1 MKKIILQSLSLC
13 NFKGEKERTTEFN
26 PDITTIAGGN
36 GLGKSRHFEAF
47 LWLLFGKDSQER
59 KDYNVR
65 TVVNGE
71 PLHKVECSV
80 TGVFEIDDQTL
91 TLKRSL
97 VEEWV
102 KSRKSGEQTYQ
113 GSHNECWWN
122 ETPVKV
128 GEFADRVE
136 EIIDISVFKMLTN
149 PTFFANMPWETQR
162 KQLTMLAG
170 SVTDEEIAKSNPDF
184 ITLLD
189 RLSGKSLADFKREI
203 ADKKKRLKKEL
214 AEIQPRIDQTTKMKP
229 ESEDF
234 TELEAQ
240 LSDIESQIADIDKQI
255 ADHSAAIR
263 AAYEEE
269 QKKQSKINALK
280 RESQQALF
288 DAQSKAEKE
297 AFEANAH
304 RRELESGIKSQE
316 REVASLR
323 RQLQNRDTEIE
334 QLTKKLDE
342 MSNKAEQLRKE
353 WFELNALNYDETES
367 AKELASEYEKADAKQ
382 FEGQTICPTC
392 GQPLPQEMQDEAYR
406 IFAEGKEKELKRIA
420 DKKDAERAK
429 YNEDKKKRL
438 EAITAKG
445 KEIMSTLYPET
456 RQQREKVEDEQHEI
470 SNSITLALIEI
481 ERTQKQ
487 LETFEEVKPATI
499 QPINVPQCVEID
511 KQIKAIE
518 ATLST
523 ERDTDTL
530 NEELQ
535 SKKKPLSVQRDGIKK
550 RLAKREEIAKYDIEI
565 SNLENKGRELSQ
577 QLSILEKEEYT
588 ARQFSKAKIEECESR
603 INAMFT
609 HVSFQLFKY
618 TIDGKIY
625 DDPDETCVPLVNGV
639 PYGSANTAGKINAGL
654 DIINVLC
661 RYYGISAPIFIDNRE
676 SVNDI
681 IPVESQIINLVVTND
696 KNLIIK

>member
-1 MKKIILQSLSLC
+1 MKKIILQSLTLC

-47 LWLLFGKDSQER
+47 LWLLFGKDSRER

-80 TGVFEIDDQTL
+80 TGVFDIDGQTL

-113 GSHNECWWN
+113 GSHTECWWN

-128 GEFADRVE
+128 GEFGDRVN
-136 EIIDISVFKMLTN
+136 EIINVSVFKMLTN

-162 KQLTMLAG
+162 KQLVLLAG
-170 SVTDEEIAKSNPDF
+170 SVTDAEIAKTNPDF

-203 ADKKKRLKKEL
+203 ADKKKRLKEKL
-214 AEIQPRIDQTTKMKP
+214 AEIQPRIDQTTKLKP

-234 TELEAQ
+234 TALETQ
-240 LSDIESQIADIDKQI
+240 LVDIDGQIADIDKQI

-269 QKKQSKINALK
+269 QKKQSEINALK
-280 RESQQALF
+280 RKSQQALF
-288 DAQSKAEKE
+288 GAQTKADKE
-297 AFEANAH
+297 AFEANAQ
-304 RRELESGIKSQE
+304 RREMESDITSKE
-316 REVASLR
+316 RDLASMR
-323 RQLQNRDTEIE
+323 RQLKSRESEETS
-334 QLTKKLDE
+334 LMKKMDE
-342 MSNKAEQLRKE
+342 LSDKAEKLRKE
-353 WFELNALNYDETES
+353 WFEINGMNYDDTDG
-367 AKELASEYEKADAKQ
+367 AKELATAYKAAEEKQ
-382 FEGQTICPTC
+382 FEGQTVCPTC
-392 GQPLPQEMQDEAYR
+392 GQPLPQAMQDEAYR
-406 IFAEGKEKELKRIA
+406 IFAESKEKELKRIA
-420 DKKDAERAK
+420 DKMNAERVK
-429 YNEDKKKRL
+429 FNEDKKKRL
-438 EAITAKG
+438 ESITAKG

-456 RQQREKVEDEQHEI
+456 KKQYEETMNEKSDI
-470 SNSITLALIEI
+470 ANSILLAEKEI
-481 ERTQKQ
+481 EHTKEQ
-487 LETFEEVKPATI
+487 LATIEEVKPTTI
-499 QPINVPQCVEID
+499 QACNVPQCAAISDE
-511 KQIKAIE
+511 IKAIE

-523 ERDTDTL
+523 EKGTDTL
-530 NEELQ
+530 TEELQ
-535 SKKKPLSVQRDGIKK
+535 SKKNPLTEQRDGIKK
-550 RLAKREEIAKYDIEI
+550 HLAKREEIAKYDKEI
-565 SNLENKGRELSQ
+565 ADLEEKGKELSQ

-625 DDPDETCVPLVNGV
+625 DNPDETCVPLVNGV

-696 KNLIIK
+696 NKLTIK